1 MAAVTG
7 CRDGRHQPSTRART
21 AEAAGSQSSPTL
33 MVDDSPFATGD
44 SHWRRWAG
52 RSAALVLSAAA
63 VFFALPALAGVP
75 AQLARGRATWIA
87 AAGALELFS
96 AVGFVLVFKL
106 VFAARDNW
114 RRTLPAALRA
124 LGASTVFPGGGVI
137 GPGTGAWSIRPEKK
151 PSLAQLTRSTTTF
164 VILTNAP
171 GAVALAATG
180 VLLALGVS
188 NGPRQTALT
197 ILPAIAVA
205 GLLTATWV
213 AARDRGRQPQSPH
226 RRLIARALAT
236 PAVAMSGGTRD
247 ARALIVGGNW
257 KLSGALGYY
266 AFDNAVLWAA
276 FHTFGHTPPLSVVV
290 MGYVVGSLAGALP
303 LPAGLGAVDAG
314 LIGALILYGSP
325 AAQTAAAVLLYRAI
339 SLSVPVALGAIGW
352 TYRPGGAHARR
363 GSRARRRATPDLV
376 TAHVESS

>member
-1 MAAVTG
+1 MA
-7 CRDGRHQPSTRART
+7 
-21 AEAAGSQSSPTL
+21 
-33 MVDDSPFATGD
+33 DDSLSPFAAGN
-44 SHWRRWAG
+44 SQWRRWAR
-52 RSAALVLSAAA
+52 RSAALVLFAAA
-63 VFFALPALAGVP
+63 VFFAFPALAGVP
-75 AQLARGRATWIA
+75 ARLVRGCGAWIA

-114 RRTLPAALRA
+114 RRTVPGALRA
-124 LGASTVFPGGGVI
+124 LGASTIFPGGGLI

-151 PSLAQLTRSTTTF
+151 PSLSQLTRSTTTF

-188 NGPRQTALT
+188 NGPRHTALT
-197 ILPAIAVA
+197 VLPAIAVA
-205 GLLTATWV
+205 GLLTAAWV
-213 AARDRGRQPQSPH
+213 ASCDRGRQPQSPP

-236 PAVAMSGGTRD
+236 PVVAMSGGTRD
-247 ARALIVGGNW
+247 ARALIVAGDW
-257 KLSGALGYY
+257 KLGGALAYY

-276 FHTFGHTPPLSVVV
+276 FHAFGHTPALSIVV
-290 MGYVVGSLAGALP
+290 MGYVVGSIAGALP

-325 AAQTAAAVLLYRAI
+325 AAPTTAAVLLYRAI
-339 SLSVPVALGAIGW
+339 SLSVPVALGAVGW
-352 TYRPGGAHARR
+352 TCRPTGVHSRRHSGRRR
-363 GSRARRRATPDLV
+363 GATPDLV
-376 TAHVESS
+376 TAPPQPS